1 MIHLDSRNRTNQ
13 HDHNGQPVWQLKRPI
28 ACSTIRLLSAQIP
41 HSFLTVSDDMP
52 DNGLQFQVGATPLN
66 VVLDP
71 QHYTGTSLAAAIQS
85 KVRALS
91 GGAFAAF
98 TCTFSQDT
106 LRLTFGY
113 TALYT
118 VIATDRRMASLTG
131 LVLNQVVFS
140 SSTLHPPN
148 QIELAPPCIYL
159 VSSALGPSCISGSKT
174 ALVKPTFTIPCDQNV
189 GSLISFSHAS
199 HFDQVLSYGDGPKN
213 EISEIDMRITD
224 QYGNTLNPSIPWCIT
239 MAYA

>member
-1 MIHLDSRNRTNQ
+1 MIHLDARNRTNQ
-13 HDHNGQPVWQLKRPI
+13 HDHCGKPVWQLKRPI

-41 HSFLTVSDDMP
+41 HSFLTVSGDMP
-52 DNGLQFQVGATPLN
+52 DTALQFQVGATPLN

-85 KVRALS
+85 KVRSLS
-91 GGAFAAF
+91 EGAYAAF
-98 TCTFSQDT
+98 TCTFDQNT

-113 TALYT
+113 TSTYT

-174 ALVKPTFTIPCDQNV
+174 ALGKPTFTIPCDQNV
-189 GSLISFSHAS
+189 GSLISVSHAS
-199 HFDQVLSYGDGPKN
+199 HFDQILDYGAGAKN

-224 QYGNTLNPSIPWCIT
+224 QYGNTIDPSIPWCIT
-239 MAYA
+239 LAYA

>member
-1 MIHLDSRNRTNQ
+1 MIHLDSRNRTNA
-13 HDHNGQPVWQLKRPI
+13 HDHNGRPVWQLKRPI
-28 ACSTIRLLSAQIP
+28 ACSSIRLLSAQIP
-41 HSFLTVSDDMP
+41 HSFLTVSNDMP
-52 DNGLQFQVGATPLN
+52 DTALQFQVGATPLN
-66 VVLDP
+66 VVLDA
-71 QHYTGTSLAAAIQS
+71 QNYTGTSLAAAIQS

-91 GGAFAAF
+91 GGAYAAF
-98 TCTFSQDT
+98 TCTFDQDT

-113 TALYT
+113 TSTYT

-148 QIELAPPCIYL
+148 QIELAPPCIFL
-159 VSSALGPSCISGSKT
+159 VSSALGASCISGSKT
-174 ALVKPTFTIPCDQNV
+174 AMVPTFTIPCDQNV

-213 EISEIDMRITD
+213 EISEIDMRLTD
-224 QYGNTLNPSIPWCIT
+224 QFGNTLDPSIPWCVT
-239 MAYA
+239 MAYS

>member
-1 MIHLDSRNRTNQ
+1 
-13 HDHNGQPVWQLKRPI
+13 
-28 ACSTIRLLSAQIP
+28 
-41 HSFLTVSDDMP
+41 MP
-52 DNGLQFQVGATPLN
+52 DTALQFQVGATPLN

-106 LRLTFGY
+106 LRIIFGY
-113 TALYT
+113 TSTYT

-140 SSTLHPPN
+140 SSTLHPPH

-159 VSSALGPSCISGSKT
+159 VSSALGPSCVSGSKT
-174 ALVKPTFTIPCDQNV
+174 ALVKQTFTIPCDQNV

-199 HFDQVLSYGDGPKN
+199 HFDQVLSYGEGAKN

-224 QYGNTLNPSIPWCIT
+224 QFGNTLDPSIPWCVT
-239 MAYA
+239 MAYS

>member
-1 MIHLDSRNRTNQ
+1 MIHLDSRNRTNA
-13 HDHNGQPVWQLKRPI
+13 HDHNGEPVWQLKRPI

-41 HSFLTVSDDMP
+41 HSFLTVSGDMP
-52 DNGLQFQVGATPLN
+52 DNGLQFQVGATPLD
-66 VVLDP
+66 VTLDP
-71 QHYTGTSLAAAIQS
+71 QHYTGTSLAAAVQS
-85 KVRALS
+85 KVRAL
-91 GGAFAAF
+91 GAFAAF
-98 TCTFSQDT
+98 TCTFDQNT

-113 TALYT
+113 SSTYT
-118 VIATDRRMASLTG
+118 VIANDNRMASLTG
-131 LVLNQVVFS
+131 LLLNQVVFS

-199 HFDQVLSYGDGPKN
+199 HFDQVLNYGEGAKN
-213 EISEIDMRITD
+213 EISEIDLRLTD
-224 QYGNTLNPSIPWCIT
+224 QYGNTLDPSIPWCIT
-239 MAYA
+239 LAYS